1 MVLTLKQAVA
11 KKDWMALVHNFLP
24 AIVADSYSFIE
35 VMHIVGSLVTLANDE
50 MEPPDPQIDFVR
62 DYCVNLMIVSRAKF
76 PRDWQKD
83 WKNEEECIDV
93 ISKALLTVLPN
104 EKELKKIISFYV
116 TEKLKNIE
124 DFNFKEFIE
133 QLAKTIRVDLENR
146 F

>member
-1 MVLTLKQAVA
+1 MSIKGIIR
-11 KKDWMALVHNFLP
+11 MCYFEN
-24 AIVADSYSFIE
+24 
-35 VMHIVGSLVTLANDE
+35 
-50 MEPPDPQIDFVR
+50 
-62 DYCVNLMIVSRAKF
+62 
-76 PRDWQKD
+76 